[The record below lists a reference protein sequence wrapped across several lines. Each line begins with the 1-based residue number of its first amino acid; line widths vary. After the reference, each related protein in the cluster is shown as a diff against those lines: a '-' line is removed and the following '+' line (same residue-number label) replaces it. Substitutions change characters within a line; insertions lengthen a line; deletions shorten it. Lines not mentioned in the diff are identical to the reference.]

1 MYVAPGHPF
10 EGPDQIK
17 PPDREW
23 PCDGDRL
30 EHLGQQVGLT
40 SVVLTPFVGAHD
52 LLGVG
57 HRGCP
62 VEAMLERVSD

>member
-1 MYVAPGHPF
+1 
-10 EGPDQIK
+10 
-17 PPDREW
+17 
-23 PCDGDRL
+23 
-30 EHLGQQVGLT
+30 VGLT

-62 VEAMLERVSD
+62 VEAMLERVSDQGSRCDMMSVDPAVDILQ